1 MQLAESISIAAP
13 PERVW
18 ALLTDIERWPEWT
31 QSMTKLERLQPG
43 DLAVGSKVK
52 VTQPKLPVNVY
63 QVTQIEPNRYFEWRI
78 AKPGLSIVAG
88 HRVEPEGAGTK
99 VTLTIDQSGLL
110 APVVGLMY
118 GALTRRYVAT
128 EAQGL
133 KARSEAF

>member
-1 MQLAESISIAAP
+1 MQLAESSSIAAP

-18 ALLTDIERWPEWT
+18 AVLMDIERWPEWT

-43 DLAVGSKVK
+43 DLTVGSKVK

-63 QVTQIEPNRYFEWRI
+63 EVTQVEPNRYLEWRI

-88 HRVEPEGAGTK
+88 HRIEPEGSGSK

-110 APVVGLMY
+110 SPLVGLMY
-118 GALTRRYVAT
+118 GGLTRRYVAM
-128 EAQGL
+128 EARGL
-133 KARSEAF
+133 KARSESA